1 MANVAKERDAIK
13 ENALK
18 AYSFATHKAERGV
31 LSANP
36 VRLSLA
42 LNFSLFTCYCMGE
55 LEQAAKMSQRA
66 IVVAK
71 KKIDQVNDPEQ
82 KIDADAI
89 LKLLEENVKGWK
101 LELFGP
107 DGKGDPADVKKKA
120 EEKK

>member
-1 MANVAKERDAIK
+1 
-13 ENALK
+13 
-18 AYSFATHKAERGV
+18 
-31 LSANP
+31 
-36 VRLSLA
+36 
-42 LNFSLFTCYCMGE
+42 
-55 LEQAAKMSQRA
+55 MSQRA

-71 KKIDQVNDPEQ
+71 KKIDQVSDPQE

-120 EEKK
+120 EEKKA